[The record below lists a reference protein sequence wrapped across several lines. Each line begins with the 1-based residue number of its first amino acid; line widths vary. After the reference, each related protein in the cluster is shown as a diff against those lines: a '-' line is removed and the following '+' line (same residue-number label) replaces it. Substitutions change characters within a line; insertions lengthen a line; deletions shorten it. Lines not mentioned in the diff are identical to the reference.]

1 MPAALSTLKAEFG
14 SAFHQQPDGVVS
26 APGRV
31 NIIGEHT
38 DYNGGFALPCAL
50 NMTTAAVFRI
60 RKDPLVHVR
69 SKQYPGE
76 EDHFDVSGEIVP
88 APSRW
93 MSYARGAFR
102 VMQEYGFP
110 IRQGMDLWITGDL
123 PPDIG
128 LGSSA
133 ALSEAVI
140 GAISKGMDLPM
151 DKRSLALIGQKTEHD
166 FLGNQCGIMDQ
177 LTAVFGK
184 AGHLLLIDCEDFN
197 IDYIPFPEQL
207 SIVIMDSCCKRQL
220 AQSAY
225 NDRRRECGRAANA
238 MNARSWR
245 EATLEDLHG
254 CQSGIDEA
262 AFRRARHVITENDRT
277 VRAAEALRHLNLD
290 LVYKLMND
298 SHESLKSD
306 FEITVPE
313 TDALAQFCRETRP
326 RKVGAR
332 MTGGGFGGCI
342 VALCEQHL
350 AKQLAKS
357 VSDKFEARFN
367 RRVPA
372 YICQPGGGM
381 KVARFD

>member
-14 SAFHQQPDGVVS
+14 SAFQQTPDGVVS

-38 DYNGGFALPCAL
+38 DYNGGFVLPCAL
-50 NMTTAAVFRI
+50 NMTTSAVFR
-60 RKDPLVHVR
+60 RRRDPLVRVR
-69 SKQYPGE
+69 SRQYPGE
-76 EDHFDVSGEIVP
+76 QDQFNVSAEIVP

-93 MSYARGAFR
+93 MSYARGVFR

-110 IRQGMDLWITGDL
+110 IRYGMDLWITGTL
-123 PPDIG
+123 PPGIG
-128 LGSSA
+128 LASSA
-133 ALSEAVI
+133 ALAEAII

-166 FLGNQCGIMDQ
+166 FIGHQCGIMDQ
-177 LTAVFGK
+177 LTAVFGREE
-184 AGHLLLIDCEDFN
+184 HLLLIDCEDFS
-197 IDYIPFPEQL
+197 IDYIPFPQPL
-207 SIVIMDSCCKRQL
+207 SIVIMDSCCMREL

-238 MNARSWR
+238 MNVRSLR
-245 EATLEDLHG
+245 EATLDGLHG
-254 CQSGIDEA
+254 CQAGINET

-277 VRAAEALRHLNLD
+277 VRAAEALRYLNFD
-290 LVYKLMND
+290 LAYKLMNE
-298 SHESLKSD
+298 SHDSLKSD
-306 FEITVPE
+306 FDVTVPE
-313 TDALAQFCRETRP
+313 TDALVQFCREALP
-326 RKVGAR
+326 HQVGAR

-350 AKQLAKS
+350 AKKLAKT

-372 YICQPGGGM
+372 YICRPGGSM
-381 KVARFD
+381 KFARFE